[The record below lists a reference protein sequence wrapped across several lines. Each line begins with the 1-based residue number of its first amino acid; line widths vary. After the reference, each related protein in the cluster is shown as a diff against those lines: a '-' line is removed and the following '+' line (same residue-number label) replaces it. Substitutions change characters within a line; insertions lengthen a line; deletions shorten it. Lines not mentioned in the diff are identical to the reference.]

1 MTEQNA
7 TAKWLDAECRKGLL
21 KRLTHRLRASS
32 MLRREPEDEVE
43 DHVSRALEAWIR
55 RDAFA
60 AAVAAGKPPSTG
72 QLTVWAVRIA
82 LNTIRDRGT
91 DAHSREMFGARTVT
105 ERTTGLQQ
113 CVHAVPD
120 HSEIKVCHGDDGS
133 DDAFTMEIVSLSQK
147 DAERVLLDGDI
158 RRSVEAALRQQ
169 SPRSGDAAARL
180 ARVWGMMVGDA
191 TVDVISNTLGVSPL
205 RAAHLTNRVRERLRK
220 AQDTVCEALQILRD
234 AEAAPIDAA
243 RAGGH
248 CDALRGLASRG
259 YLRVQVNGS
268 YTITVAGRE
277 RLSVSNRDGWMSR
290 LVLDHR

>member
-1 MTEQNA
+1 MTDRNA
-7 TAKWLDAECRKGLL
+7 TAMWLDAECRKGLI

-32 MLRREPEDEVE
+32 MLRRETEDEIE
-43 DHVSRALEAWIR
+43 DHVSRAIEAWIR

-60 AAVAAGKPPSTG
+60 AAVTDGKPPSTS
-72 QLTVWAVRIA
+72 QLTAWAVRIA

-105 ERTTGLQQ
+105 ERTTGLQR
-113 CVHAVPD
+113 CVHAAPD
-120 HSEIKVCHGDDGS
+120 HSEIKVCHGDDEGS
-133 DDAFTMEIVSLSQK
+133 DDAFAMEIVSLSQK
-147 DAERVLLDGDI
+147 DAEGVLLDGDV

-169 SPRSGDAAARL
+169 SPRSEDAADRL
-180 ARVWGMMVGDA
+180 TRVWDLMVGDA
-191 TVDVISNTLGVSPL
+191 TVDVISDTLGVSPL
-205 RAAHLTNRVRERLRK
+205 RAVHLTNRVRERLRK

-248 CDALRGLASRG
+248 SDALRGLTSRG
-259 YLRVQVNGS
+259 YLRVRGNGS

-290 LVLDHR
+290 LVL